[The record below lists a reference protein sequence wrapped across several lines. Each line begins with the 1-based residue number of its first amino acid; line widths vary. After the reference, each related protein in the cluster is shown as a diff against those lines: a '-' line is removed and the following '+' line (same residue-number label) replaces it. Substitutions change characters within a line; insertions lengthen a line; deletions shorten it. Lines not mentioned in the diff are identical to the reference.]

1 MKYFKDNLVSGQLAT
16 PRVIHDIGMKA
27 HGPQEDKAYQFN
39 PWIQKNVQRG
49 NTMVETNE
57 DGRLIMVRK
66 GLFKF
71 YDVKIDFINDKSYN
85 NKMAGQ
91 ITEAD
96 KNMRDYTLGPLNQFM
111 AGLGS
116 LFPGC

>member
-1 MKYFKDNLVSGQLAT
+1 MKYFKENLVSGQLAN
-16 PRVIHDIGMKA
+16 PRVNYDIGMKA

-39 PWIQKNVQRG
+39 PWIQKNVRRG

-71 YDVKIDFINDKSYN
+71 YDVKIDFIHDKSYN

-116 LFPGC
+116 LFPAC